1 MLAIHSDNDHSDTTS
16 QAAEYRVAVFSRCID
31 VDQLTETLVA
41 TPGLNR
47 IDAKIHTA
55 HIPGILPER
64 LTQEQ
69 A

>member
-1 MLAIHSDNDHSDTTS
+1 MLAIHSAKDHSDTIS
-16 QAAEYRVAVFSRCID
+16 QAPEYRVAVFSRCSD
-31 VDQLTETLVA
+31 VDQFTEALVA